1 MAAKKI
7 NKLLGATALISTLG
21 VFSVQAKD
29 IDMNTAQMQAMDK
42 ITGRVSVINVPVN
55 GDVKFGSFSIVV
67 RACKTRPPE
76 ETPENFAFVDVVDS
90 YNNEKPLNI
99 FKGWMMSSTPGLN
112 AVEHPI
118 YDVWLLKC
126 INNNVDKS
134 KLLNA
139 EQLKER
145 DGLPKAPKI
154 TERDEY
160 KKIEES
166 SPTALTTIKEN
177 EPEIID
183 NRSADTQESVSSV
196 TPPDS
201 EIPNQDVETH
211 PLDTIGDKDSANVEP
226 LAIEPQL
233 TPDEAAAEHEDG
245 APKSLLNL
253 GRQVD
258 DAPQDIVPEKQAS
271 QDNIAGEPEIQE
283 LDMNLS
289 DDEIISE
296 EPLITDDNVSEMSAT
311 ESDILP
317 ITETNEDEQLI
328 EFTE

>member
-1 MAAKKI
+1 MMAVKKI
-7 NKLLGATALISTLG
+7 NKLLWATALVSSLG

-55 GDVKFGSFSIVV
+55 GDIKFGSFSIVV

-126 INNNVDKS
+126 INDNVDKS

-160 KKIEES
+160 KKIEGLSVATPTIIKEDEPNEAIL
-166 SPTALTTIKEN
+166 SPTQLNT
-177 EPEIID
+177 EIP
-183 NRSADTQESVSSV
+183 TQEVV
-196 TPPDS
+196 
-201 EIPNQDVETH
+201 TH
-211 PLDTIGDKDSANVEP
+211 PLDAIIGEAPTNVEP
-226 LAIEPQL
+226 LATEPQL
-233 TPDEAAAEHEDG
+233 IPDEAVLLEDG

-258 DAPQDIVPEKQAS
+258 DAPKEIVPEMQTS
-271 QDNIAGEPEIQE
+271 QDNVIEEPEVPE
-283 LDMNLS
+283 LDMSLS

-296 EPLITDDNVSEMSAT
+296 EPLVTDDNVSGMSTIET
-311 ESDILP
+311 ESDMLP
-317 ITETNEDEQLI
+317 IPEKNDDEQLI
-328 EFTE
+328 EFID